1 MKTFNYPY
9 CVIHDDEVY
18 VSESPIDMHPLRGM
32 GLLNVEIN
40 IDDNGI
46 VDICGD
52 EIQYGFIYNREKLSN
67 LKDTPHES
75 HIKHC
80 KGLKLFG
87 FYLIKPYD
95 YVDAGWHRLKVTTHK
110 RIILNK
116 YKIVFQ

>member
-9 CVIHDDEVY
+9 CVIRNDEIY
-18 VSESPIDMHPLRGM
+18 VSESPMDIHPLRDI

-67 LKDTPHES
+67 FMDTPNES
-75 HIKHC
+75 YIKHRN
-80 KGLKLFG
+80 GLKLFG

-95 YVDAGWHRLKVTTHK
+95 YVDAGWYRIKETIHK

-116 YKIVFQ
+116 YKIIFQ